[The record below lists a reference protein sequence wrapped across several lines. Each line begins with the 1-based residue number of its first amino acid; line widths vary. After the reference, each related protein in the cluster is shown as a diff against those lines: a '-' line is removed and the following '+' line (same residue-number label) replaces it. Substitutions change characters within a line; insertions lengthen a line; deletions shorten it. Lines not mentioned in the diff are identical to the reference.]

1 MEEFAMK
8 QSLLKRI
15 MLTCTLC
22 SLVPMLAAPVWAS
35 IPATTASADRA
46 VQIARQSR
54 DRVELSGK
62 GLHEAA
68 DTMFQEF
75 ADRTVAL
82 QELLDT
88 RKELE
93 AAGFLNRTDPDGA
106 ARRANIN
113 GKILTEVGILK
124 SVCDQNLPELLS
136 ALDSFDDA
144 VAASLVDSQATRSI
158 NSNYEL
164 ALDSYLKQE
173 RSYYSRAS
181 GDAESALEA
190 FQSATDP
197 RQKELAQRRYKR
209 AKQRL
214 VQIGQRRQLYE
225 ARLKAAEMN
234 QQVSGMIRDKIRSE
248 GHNVPTRFREVMTG
262 LYTAFARIT
271 PIAEVGGTG
280 APEIWSQIGFSNLEE
295 MHSTLQV
302 VDDAVGKLDGVLNDM
317 VDDVMTG
324 LNEIKPVGNTTGS
337 GRTFSVEEEMEFLR
351 KQRQSWR
358 G

>member
-1 MEEFAMK
+1 MK
-8 QSLLKRI
+8 SFPKRI
-15 MLTCTLC
+15 MMTCAAC
-22 SLVPMLAAPVWAS
+22 SLVTMLAAPAWAS
-35 IPATTASADRA
+35 VPSSTASADRA

-54 DRVELSGK
+54 DRVEMSGK
-62 GLHEAA
+62 GLHEASG
-68 DTMFQEF
+68 TMFKEF

-93 AAGFLNRTDPDGA
+93 AAGFLNRADPDGA

-113 GKILTEVGILK
+113 GKILMEVGALK
-124 SVCDQNLPELLS
+124 NVCDQNLPELLG
-136 ALDSFDDA
+136 ALDAFDDA

-164 ALDSYLKQE
+164 SLDSYLKQE
-173 RSYYSRAS
+173 RSYYGRAA
-181 GDAESALEA
+181 GDAESALET
-190 FQSATDP
+190 FQSTTDP

-234 QQVSGMIRDKIRSE
+234 QQVSGLIRDKIRSE
-248 GHNVPTRFREVMTG
+248 GHSVPTRFREVMTG

-280 APEIWSQIGFSNLEE
+280 APEIWSQVGFSNLEE

-317 VDDVMTG
+317 VDDVMSG
-324 LNEIKPVGNTTGS
+324 LNEIKPVGASAGS
-337 GRTFSVEEEMEFLR
+337 GQILSVEEEMEFLR
-351 KQRQSWR
+351 KQRQAWR

>member
-1 MEEFAMK
+1 MK
-8 QSLLKRI
+8 IYPKQLMTFIPL
-15 MLTCTLC
+15 CTLI
-22 SLVPMLAAPVWAS
+22 LLLAGPAWATV
-35 IPATTASADRA
+35 PATTASADRA

-68 DTMFQEF
+68 GTMFQEF

-106 ARRANIN
+106 ARRAHVN
-113 GKILTEVGILK
+113 GKILMEVGQLK
-124 SVCDQNLPELLS
+124 NVCDQNLPELLA
-136 ALDSFDDA
+136 ALDAFDDA

-164 ALDSYLKQE
+164 ALDTYLKQE
-173 RSYYSRAS
+173 RTYYDRAS
-181 GDAESALEA
+181 DDAEASLND

-197 RQKELAQRRYKR
+197 RQQELAQRRYKR

-234 QQVSGMIRDKIRSE
+234 QQVSGLIRDKIRSE

-280 APEIWSQIGFSNLEE
+280 APEIWSQIGFANLEE

-324 LNEIKPVGNTTGS
+324 LNEIKPVGETSGS
-337 GRTFSVEEEMEFLR
+337 SQTFSVEEEMDFLR

>member
-1 MEEFAMK
+1 MISFRKTIPLTALAF
-8 QSLLKRI
+8 SLL
-15 MLTCTLC
+15 MT
-22 SLVPMLAAPVWAS
+22 AGNQPVQ
-35 IPATTASADRA
+35 ATMQYDSADRA

-54 DRVELSGK
+54 DRVERSGQS
-62 GLHEAA
+62 LQNSAQA
-68 DTMFQEF
+68 MFSEF
-75 ADRTVAL
+75 ATRTVAL

-93 AAGFLNRTDPDGA
+93 QAGFLNRQDPDGA
-106 ARRANIN
+106 ARRAHIN
-113 GKILTEVGILK
+113 GRILLEIGELK
-124 SVCDQNLPELLS
+124 KVCDHNLPELLGS
-136 ALDSFDDA
+136 LEAFDDA

-164 ALDSYLKQE
+164 ALDTYLKQE
-173 RSYYSRAS
+173 RTYYNRAAQ
-181 GDAESALEA
+181 DAEDALNA
-190 FQSATDP
+190 YQSETDTR
-197 RQKELAQRRYKR
+197 RQQQAQSRYKR

-234 QQVSGMIRDKIRSE
+234 QQVSGLIRDRIRTE
-248 GHNVPTRFREVMTG
+248 GHNVPTRFREVMTH

-280 APEIWSQIGFSNLEE
+280 TPEIWSQIGFDNLQE
-295 MHSTLQV
+295 MNSTLQV
-302 VDDAVGKLDGVLNDM
+302 VDGAIDKLDGVLDDM
-317 VDDVMTG
+317 VKDVMSG
-324 LNEIKPVGNTTGS
+324 LGDIQPVGESGLGG

-351 KQRQSWR
+351 KQRESWR